1 MRVTSGD
8 IIGSLTEKAKLIP
21 ERAFLAGKAAI
32 VTRWSYASDLVRHFG
47 FPVVSFRP
55 TLRRLLGLSLKLVR
69 HDAPLDAA
77 RLSRVNR
84 PTPPLLTRVPTAP
97 RGGASAE
104 VDVFAT
110 TGLATTALTSD
121 NNLLLASLQNE
132 ALFMTPE
139 QMLIEMAFIQ
149 GTWMVSV
156 DWTGAGSGDD
166 DDISFAVRTDEHSLG
181 AITHTFIGE

>member
-1 MRVTSGD
+1 
-8 IIGSLTEKAKLIP
+8 
-21 ERAFLAGKAAI
+21 
-32 VTRWSYASDLVRHFG
+32 
-47 FPVVSFRP
+47 
-55 TLRRLLGLSLKLVR
+55 
-69 HDAPLDAA
+69 
-77 RLSRVNR
+77 
-84 PTPPLLTRVPTAP
+84 LLTRVPTAP

-110 TGLATTALTSD
+110 TGLATTALTSN
-121 NNLLLASLQNE
+121 NNLLLASLQDE

-166 DDISFAVRTDEHSLG
+166 DYSSFVAWDKHSVG